1 MLSAET
7 LATIKSTAPLLAEQ
21 GKAITDLFYAK
32 LFKQHPELQH
42 VFNMANQV
50 QGEQSRALAESV
62 FMYATH
68 IDKLQNLGPMV
79 SRIAHKHA
87 SLQVAPEHYPIVG
100 KYLLEAI
107 QDHLGLE
114 PDHPVLGAWA
124 EAYAQLAGIFIQTEE
139 GISSDN
145 AMKPGGWRGFRPFV
159 IRDIED
165 EASGIKSVYLMAED
179 GKPIADFEPGQYLGI
194 KVRVPGHE
202 YDEIRQYS
210 LSNAPGKDH
219 YRITVKAENMLA
231 GHEGKV
237 SNYLHNAQSGDQ
249 VWLQPPT
256 GDFTVKHTDRNLVL
270 IAGGV
275 GITPLLSM
283 LLHRIETGEEVSGLV
298 FIHCCR
304 DQAHHVM
311 GGELRRL
318 SAQHGFSYY
327 VSYETGNG
335 ADHQGYL
342 DQTVLSQWLTQSD
355 ADVYFCGPKPFMAA
369 VQTQLLQMGLRDEQL
384 HHEVFGPGTR
394 LLTH

>member
-1 MLSAET
+1 MLSAEM

-21 GKAITDLFYAK
+21 GKAITDLFYSK
-32 LFKQHPELQH
+32 LFSQHPELQH
-42 VFNMANQV
+42 IFNMANQA
-50 QGEQSRALAESV
+50 QGGQSRALAESV

-68 IDKLQNLGPMV
+68 IDALQNLDPMV

-100 KYLLEAI
+100 RYLLEAI
-107 QDHLGLE
+107 QDHLDLP

-124 EAYAQLAGIFIQTEE
+124 EAYAQLAGIFIRTEE
-139 GISSDN
+139 GIYAHN
-145 AMKPGGWRGFRPFV
+145 ARRPGGWRGFRPFV
-159 IRDIED
+159 IREVRE
-165 EASGIKSVYLMAED
+165 EARGIKSVYLQAGD
-179 GKPIADFEPGQYLGI
+179 GLPIADFEPGQYIGI

-219 YRITVKAENMLA
+219 YRITVKAE
-231 GHEGKV
+231 HTPPSPEGKV
-237 SNYLHNAQSGDQ
+237 SNHLHGAQPGDQ
-249 VWLQPPT
+249 VWVQPPT
-256 GDFTVKHTDRNLVL
+256 GDFTVRQTDNGLVL

-283 LLHRIETGEEVSGLV
+283 LLHRIETGQDVSNLV
-298 FIHCCR
+298 LVHCCR
-304 DQAHHVM
+304 DAAHHVM
-311 GGELRRL
+311 ADELRRL
-318 SAQHGFSYY
+318 SVQHGFRYH
-327 VSYETGNG
+327 VSYETGSG

-342 DQTVLSQWLTQSD
+342 DRTVLSQWLGAPD

-369 VQTQLLQMGLRDEQL
+369 VHTQLLDLGYEDSQL

-394 LLTH
+394 LIQH

>member
-1 MLSAET
+1 MLSTET

-21 GKAITDLFYAK
+21 GKAITDLFYSK

-42 VFNMANQV
+42 IFNMANQA

-114 PDHPVLGAWA
+114 SDHPVLGAWA
-124 EAYAQLAGIFIQTEE
+124 EAYAQLAGIFIKTEE
-139 GISSDN
+139 DIYSDN

-159 IRDIED
+159 ISDIRD
-165 EASGIKSVYLMAED
+165 EASGIKSVYLQAED
-179 GKPIADFEPGQYLGI
+179 GQPIADFEPGQYLGI
-194 KVRVPGHE
+194 KVKVPGHE

-210 LSNAPGKDH
+210 LSNAPGKNH
-219 YRITVKAENMLA
+219 YRITVKAESMPPN
-231 GHEGKV
+231 HEGKV
-237 SNYLHNAQSGDQ
+237 SNFLHSAQSGDQ
-249 VWLQPPT
+249 VWVQPPT
-256 GDFTVKHTDRNLVL
+256 GVFTIKHSDRELVL

-283 LLHRIETGEEVSGLV
+283 LLHRIETGEDVSDLV

-311 GGELRRL
+311 EEELRRL
-318 SAQHGFSYY
+318 SAQHGFNYY
-327 VSYETGNG
+327 VSYETSSG

-342 DQTVLSQWLTQSD
+342 DQTVLSKWLTQPD

-369 VQTQLLQMGLRDEQL
+369 VNTQLLQMGIRDEQL
-384 HHEVFGPGTR
+384 HYEVFGPGTR
-394 LLTH
+394 LQTH

>member
-21 GKAITDLFYAK
+21 GKAITDLFYSK
-32 LFKQHPELQH
+32 LFRQHPELQH
-42 VFNMANQV
+42 IFNMANQA

-62 FMYATH
+62 FMYATNV
-68 IDKLQNLGPMV
+68 DALQNLGPMV

-114 PDHPVLGAWA
+114 PEHPVLGAWA
-124 EAYAQLAGIFIQTEE
+124 EAYGQLAGLFIRTEE
-139 GISSDN
+139 GIYSRN
-145 AMKPGGWRGFRPFV
+145 AEKPGGWRGFRPFV
-159 IRDIED
+159 IRDIRE
-165 EASGIKSVYLMAED
+165 EAEGIKSVYLYAED
-179 GKPIADFEPGQYLGI
+179 AAAIADFEPGQYLGV
-194 KVRVPGHE
+194 KVKVPGHQ

-210 LSNAPGKDH
+210 ISNPPGGDH
-219 YRITVKAENMLA
+219 YRITVKAESALA
-231 GHEGKV
+231 GQEGKV
-237 SNYLHNAQSGDQ
+237 SNHLHSARPGDQ
-249 VWLQPPT
+249 VWVQPPT
-256 GDFTVKHTDRNLVL
+256 GDFTIKHPEKELVL

-283 LLHRIETGEEVSGLV
+283 LLHRIESGRDVSDLV

-304 DQAHHVM
+304 DKTHHVM
-311 GGELRRL
+311 ADELRRL
-318 SAQHGFSYY
+318 SEQHGFSYY
-327 VSYETGNG
+327 VSYEQGSG

-342 DQTVLSQWLTQSD
+342 NPTVLSQWLSQPE
-355 ADVYFCGPKPFMAA
+355 ADVYFCGPKPFMTALNA
-369 VQTQLLQMGLRDEQL
+369 QLLDIGFEDKQL
-384 HHEVFGPGTR
+384 HYEVFGPGIR

>member
-21 GKAITDLFYAK
+21 GQAITTLFYAK
-32 LFKQHPELQH
+32 LFQQHPELQH
-42 VFNMANQV
+42 IFNMANQAK
-50 QGEQSRALAESV
+50 GEQSRALAESV
-62 FMYATH
+62 FQYATH

-79 SRIAHKHA
+79 NRIAHKHA

-114 PDHPVLGAWA
+114 AGHPVLGAWA
-124 EAYAQLAGIFIQTEE
+124 EAYDQLASIFIQTEE
-139 GISSDN
+139 GIYSVN
-145 AMKPGGWRGFRPFV
+145 ADKPGGWRGFRPFV
-159 IRDIED
+159 IGDIQD
-165 EASGIKSVYLMAED
+165 EASGIKSVYLQAED
-179 GKPIADFEPGQYLGI
+179 GQPIASFDPGQYVGI

-219 YRITVKAENMLA
+219 YRITVKAESTPPS
-231 GHEGKV
+231 HEGKV
-237 SNYLHNAQSGDQ
+237 SNHLHGAQPGDQ

-256 GDFTVKHTDRNLVL
+256 GEFTIKRPVQNLVL

-283 LLHRIETGEEVSGLV
+283 LLHRIETGGDMSGLV

-311 GGELRRL
+311 GKELRRL
-318 SAQHGFSYY
+318 SDQHGFSYH
-327 VSYETGNG
+327 VSYETGSG

-342 DQTVLSQWLTQSD
+342 DQAILSQWITQAG
-355 ADVYFCGPKPFMAA
+355 ADVYFCGPKPFMTAIN
-369 VQTQLLQMGLRDEQL
+369 TQLLQMGLSDEQL
-384 HHEVFGPGTR
+384 HHEVFGPGTP

>member
-21 GKAITDLFYAK
+21 GKAITDLFYSK

-42 VFNMANQV
+42 IFNMANQG

-68 IDKLQNLGPMV
+68 IEALQNLGPMV

-114 PDHPVLGAWA
+114 PEHPVLGAWA
-124 EAYAQLAGIFIQTEE
+124 EAYAQLAGIFIRTEE
-139 GISSDN
+139 GIYSHN
-145 AMKPGGWRGFRPFV
+145 ASKPGGWRGFRPFV
-159 IRDIED
+159 IHSIQD
-165 EASGIKSVYLMAED
+165 EARGIKSVYLQAED
-179 GKPIADFEPGQYLGI
+179 GQPIAGFEPGQYLGI
-194 KVRVPGHE
+194 KVRPPGHE

-210 LSNAPGKDH
+210 LSDAPGKDH
-219 YRITVKAENMLA
+219 YRITVKAENTPPS
-231 GHEGKV
+231 HEGKV
-237 SNYLHNAQSGDQ
+237 SKLLHNAQPGDQ
-249 VWLQPPT
+249 VWVQPPT
-256 GDFTVKHTDRNLVL
+256 GDFTVKHPDNELVL

-283 LLHRIETGEEVSGLV
+283 LLHRIETRGDVSDLV
-298 FIHCCR
+298 FIQCCR
-304 DQAHHVM
+304 DKAHHVM
-311 GGELRRL
+311 ADELRRL
-318 SAQHGFSYY
+318 SAQHGFQYY
-327 VSYETGNG
+327 VSYETGSG

-342 DQTVLSQWLTQSD
+342 NRTVLSQWLGQPN

-369 VQTQLLQMGLRDEQL
+369 VNIQLQDLGFSDSQL
-384 HHEVFGPGTR
+384 HYEVFGPSTR

>member
-1 MLSAET
+1 MLSADT

-21 GKAITDLFYAK
+21 GNAITDLFYSK

-42 VFNMANQV
+42 IFNMANQA

-114 PDHPVLGAWA
+114 SDHPVLGAWA
-124 EAYAQLAGIFIQTEE
+124 EAYAQLAGIFIKTEE
-139 GISSDN
+139 GIYSDN
-145 AMKPGGWRGFRPFV
+145 AMKPGGWRGFRQFFISD
-159 IRDIED
+159 IRD
-165 EASGIKSVYLMAED
+165 EASGIKSVYLQAVD
-179 GKPIADFEPGQYLGI
+179 GQPIADFEPGQYLGI

-210 LSNAPGKDH
+210 LSDAPGNDH
-219 YRITVKAENMLA
+219 YRITVKAESA
-231 GHEGKV
+231 SPSHEGKV
-237 SNYLHNAQSGDQ
+237 SNYLHSAQLGDQ
-249 VWLQPPT
+249 VWVQPPT
-256 GDFTVKHTDRNLVL
+256 GDFTVKDPDRDLVL

-283 LLHRIETGEEVSGLV
+283 LLHRIKTGDDMSDLL

-311 GGELRRL
+311 GKELRQL
-318 SAQHGFSYY
+318 SSQHGFSYY
-327 VSYETGNG
+327 VSYETGGG

-342 DQTVLSQWLTQSD
+342 DQTVLSQWIKTLD
-355 ADVYFCGPKPFMAA
+355 ADVYFCGPKPFMTA
-369 VQTQLLQMGLRDEQL
+369 VNTQLLQMGFRDEQL
-384 HHEVFGPGTR
+384 YYEIFGPGTR
-394 LLTH
+394 LLSH

>member
-21 GKAITDLFYAK
+21 GQAITTLFYAK
-32 LFKQHPELQH
+32 LFRQHPELQH
-42 VFNMANQV
+42 IFNMANQAK
-50 QGEQSRALAESV
+50 GEQSRALAESV

-79 SRIAHKHA
+79 NRIAHKHA

-114 PDHPVLGAWA
+114 ADHPVLGAWA
-124 EAYAQLAGIFIQTEE
+124 EAYGQLASIFIQTEE
-139 GISSDN
+139 GIYRDN
-145 AMKPGGWRGFRPFV
+145 ANKPGGWHGFRPFV
-159 IRDIED
+159 ISDIRD
-165 EASGIKSVYLMAED
+165 EASGIKSVYLQAED
-179 GKPIADFEPGQYLGI
+179 GQPIADFEPGQYLGI

-210 LSNAPGKDH
+210 LSDAPGKNH
-219 YRITVKAENMLA
+219 YRITVKAESTPPS
-231 GHEGKV
+231 HEGKV
-237 SNYLHNAQSGDQ
+237 SNHLHGALPGDR

-256 GDFTVKHTDRNLVL
+256 GDFTVRHPDRDLVL

-283 LLHRIETGEEVSGLV
+283 LLHHIETGEDVSGLV

-311 GGELRRL
+311 GDELRRL
-318 SAQHGFSYY
+318 SAQHGFAYR
-327 VSYETGNG
+327 VSYETGSG

-342 DQTVLSQWLTQSD
+342 DQTILSQWIPQVD

-369 VQTQLLQMGLRDEQL
+369 INSQLRHLGFAEEQL
-384 HHEVFGPGTR
+384 HYEVFGPGVP
-394 LLTH
+394 LQTH

>member
-21 GKAITDLFYAK
+21 GKAITDLFYSK
-32 LFKQHPELQH
+32 LFRQHPELQH
-42 VFNMANQV
+42 IFNMANQA

-68 IDKLQNLGPMV
+68 IDALQNLGPMV

-87 SLQVAPEHYPIVG
+87 SLQVAPEHYPVVG

-114 PDHPVLGAWA
+114 ADHPVLGAWS
-124 EAYAQLAGIFIQTEE
+124 EAYGQLASIFIKTEE
-139 GISSDN
+139 AIYRHN
-145 AMKPGGWRGFRPFV
+145 ENKPGGWRGFRPFI
-159 IRDIED
+159 IRDIRE
-165 EASGIKSVYLMAED
+165 EASGIKSVYLQPED
-179 GKPIADFEPGQYLGI
+179 GQPIAGFEPGQYLGI
-194 KVRVPGHE
+194 KVRIAEHE

-210 LSNAPGKDH
+210 ISNAPGEDH
-219 YRITVKAENMLA
+219 YRITIKAEA
-231 GHEGKV
+231 TSPSQAGKV
-237 SNYLHNAQSGDQ
+237 SNHLHGARPGDQ

-256 GDFTVKHTDRNLVL
+256 GDFTIKHPDRKLAL

-283 LLHRIETGEEVSGLV
+283 LLHRIASREGVSDLV
-298 FIHCCR
+298 VIHCCR
-304 DQAHHVM
+304 DAAHHVM
-311 GGELRRL
+311 AGELRCL
-318 SAQHGFSYY
+318 SEQHGFSYY
-327 VSYETGNG
+327 VSYESGSG

-342 DQTVLSQWLTQSD
+342 NPEILSQWLGQPD

-369 VQTQLLQMGLRDEQL
+369 LNSQLQDMGYSDSQL
-384 HHEVFGPGTR
+384 HYEVFGPSTR
-394 LLTH
+394 LQQH

>member
-21 GKAITDLFYAK
+21 GKAITDLFYSR
-32 LFKQHPELQH
+32 LFAQHPELQH
-42 VFNMANQV
+42 IFNMANQA

-87 SLQVAPEHYPIVG
+87 SLQVAAEHYPIVG

-107 QDHLGLE
+107 QDHLGLQ

-124 EAYAQLAGIFIQTEE
+124 EAYAQLAGIFIKTEE
-139 GISSDN
+139 GIYSDN

-159 IRDIED
+159 IRNIED
-165 EASGIKSVYLMAED
+165 EASGIKSVYLKAED

-219 YRITVKAENMLA
+219 YRITVKAESTLPS
-231 GHEGKV
+231 HEGKV
-237 SNYLHNAQSGDQ
+237 SNHLHGAQPGDR

-256 GDFTVKHTDRNLVL
+256 GDFTIRHPDRNLVL

-283 LLHRIETGEEVSGLV
+283 LLHRIETGADVSGLV

-327 VSYETGNG
+327 VSYETGSG

-342 DQTVLSQWLTQSD
+342 DQAVLSQWLTQPD

-384 HHEVFGPGTR
+384 HYEVFGPGTR
-394 LLTH
+394 LPTH

>member
-139 GISSDN
+139 GIYSDN

-342 DQTVLSQWLTQSD
+342 DQTVLSQWLTQPD

>member
-21 GKAITDLFYAK
+21 GKAITDLFYSK
-32 LFKQHPELQH
+32 LFAQHPELQH
-42 VFNMANQV
+42 IFNMANQA

-114 PDHPVLGAWA
+114 ADHPVLGAWA
-124 EAYAQLAGIFIQTEE
+124 EAYGQLAGIFIQTEE
-139 GISSDN
+139 GIYNHN
-145 AMKPGGWRGFRPFV
+145 ATKPGGWRGFRPFV
-159 IRDIED
+159 VREIRD
-165 EASGIKSVYLMAED
+165 EARDIKSVYLQAED
-179 GKPIADFEPGQYLGI
+179 GQPIASFEPGQYLGI
-194 KVRVPGHE
+194 KVRVPGYE

-210 LSNAPGKDH
+210 LSDAPGKDT
-219 YRITVKAENMLA
+219 YRITVKAESTPPS
-231 GHEGKV
+231 HEGKV
-237 SNYLHNAQSGDQ
+237 SNHLHGAQPGDR
-249 VWLQPPT
+249 VWVQPPT
-256 GDFTVKHTDRNLVL
+256 GDFTIKHPDRELVL

-283 LLHRIETGEEVSGLV
+283 LLHRIESGADVTELT

-304 DQAHHVM
+304 DEAHHVM
-311 GGELRRL
+311 RDELRLL
-318 SAQHGFSYY
+318 STQHGFRYF
-327 VSYETGNG
+327 VSYESGSS
-335 ADHQGYL
+335 ADHQGIL
-342 DQTVLSQWLTQSD
+342 DRAVLSRWLTQPD

-369 VQTQLLQMGLRDEQL
+369 VNRQLLDMGYTDEQL
-384 HHEVFGPGTR
+384 HYEVFGPSTR
-394 LLTH
+394 LQTH

>member
-21 GKAITDLFYAK
+21 GRAITDLFYSK
-32 LFKQHPELQH
+32 LFAGHPELQH
-42 VFNMANQV
+42 IFNMANQE

-62 FMYATH
+62 FLYANH

-107 QDHLGLE
+107 RDHLGLE
-114 PDHPVLGAWA
+114 DGHPVLGAWS
-124 EAYAQLAGIFIQTEE
+124 EAYAQLAGIFINTEE
-139 GISSDN
+139 GIYAHN
-145 AMKPGGWRGFRPFV
+145 ASKPGGWRGFRAFV
-159 IRDIED
+159 IREIRD
-165 EASGIKSVYLMAED
+165 EAQGIKSVYLAPED
-179 GKPIADFEPGQYLGI
+179 GQAIADFEPGQYIGV

-210 LSNAPGKDH
+210 LSDAPGKDT
-219 YRITVKAENMLA
+219 YRITVKAEGTA
-231 GHEGKV
+231 PAGKV
-237 SNYLHNAQSGDQ
+237 SHHLHGAQPGDR
-249 VWLQPPT
+249 VWVQPPT
-256 GDFTVKHTDRNLVL
+256 GDFTLKRDDRRLAF

-283 LLHRIETGEEVSGLV
+283 LHARVESGADLSDLV

-304 DQAHHVM
+304 DRAHHAM
-311 GGELRRL
+311 ANELRQL
-318 SAQHGFSYY
+318 ASEHGFAYR
-327 VSYETGNG
+327 VAYEQGDG
-335 ADHQGYL
+335 VDHQGYL
-342 DQTVLSQWLTQSD
+342 DRDVLARWLGEPD

-369 VQTQLLQMGLRDEQL
+369 LNAALGGMGYREEQL
-384 HHEVFGPGTR
+384 HYEVFGPSTR
-394 LLTH
+394 LQPH